1 MGVIIPIA
9 VGVIVSGLLMVVA
22 LRARRKR
29 EQEIPELNQH
39 PERLEQMLD
48 PSDDA

>member
-1 MGVIIPIA
+1 MPLILSIA
-9 VGVIVSGLLMVVA
+9 AGVIVSGLLIMAA
-22 LRARRKR
+22 LRAKR
-29 EQEIPELNQH
+29 QRARDIPELNKH